1 MIETHSKRVDVMRS
15 FFALRAG
22 YSLNQKRELWSSI
35 LDESGFNCRLP
46 VTPYQSFPSSE
57 VQLANCQRT
66 ISGIDAMIADAASNS
81 VSTFF
86 LCQVAVHAALSQS
99 VVLIDASTPVLFLC
113 PRYFLN
119 LSWIVIA
126 IQRVKSSFNT
136 PL

>member
-1 MIETHSKRVDVMRS
+1 MRS

-86 LCQVAVHAALSQS
+86 VNCHVAVHAAFSQS

-126 IQRVKSSFNT
+126 IQRVKSSISIQC
-136 PL
+136 